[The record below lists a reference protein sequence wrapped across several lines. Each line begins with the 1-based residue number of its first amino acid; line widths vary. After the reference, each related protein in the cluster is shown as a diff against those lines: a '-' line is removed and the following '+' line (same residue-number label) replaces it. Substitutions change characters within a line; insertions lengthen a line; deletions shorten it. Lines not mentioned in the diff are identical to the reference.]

1 MKTVSS
7 ALDHPPTA
15 IGPHTSSAATTHAA
29 LLPLPSEVDADEDV
43 AADAEVDVDVA
54 SDVWGLF
61 DGQLTTS
68 SLPGSKLCGAKIQ
81 IVAHLKIHFM
91 EDDSS
96 RTTQYTKCPTELVN
110 CALKRD

>member
-15 IGPHTSSAATTHAA
+15 IGPHTSSATTTHAA

-43 AADAEVDVDVA
+43 TADAEVDVDVA
-54 SDVWGLF
+54 SEVWGLF

-81 IVAHLKIHFM
+81 IDL
-91 EDDSS
+91 
-96 RTTQYTKCPTELVN
+96 QYTRCV
-110 CALKRD
+110 CVRACIVVRVGV